1 MSSMGSIDD
10 PRLFWPKL
18 ELLCVAELLS
28 CGRIAVVMPPKE
40 GVRQRLRREREEA
53 EIERNALAGGVGV
66 DEPAEQT
73 DTMRTWASGGRK
85 RSRTLGEFLTGMY
98 LVGRMSA
105 PELQESAEQAS
116 ASGPSSS
123 SSGALGDLGK
133 AGS

>member
-18 ELLCVAELLS
+18 ELLCAAELFS

-53 EIERNALAGGVGV
+53 EIERNALASGLGV

-73 DTMRTWASGGRK
+73 DTMRT
-85 RSRTLGEFLTGMY
+85 
-98 LVGRMSA
+98 
-105 PELQESAEQAS
+105 
-116 ASGPSSS
+116 
-123 SSGALGDLGK
+123 
-133 AGS
+133 